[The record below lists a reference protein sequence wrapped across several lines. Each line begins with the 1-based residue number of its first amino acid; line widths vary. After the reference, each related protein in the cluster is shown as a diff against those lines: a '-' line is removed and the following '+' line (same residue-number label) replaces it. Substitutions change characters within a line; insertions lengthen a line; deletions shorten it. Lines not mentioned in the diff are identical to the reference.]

1 HRRWRELRDLVDR
14 LLYDKLGTLFHY
26 QQQGKVRVFD
36 VPLDGWG
43 LVRIPGEAR
52 VEELLDLVV
61 AAEHAN
67 CGQELG
73 MLRKRHAKIVAS
85 FPEATPGI
93 RKALAQEAVK
103 LEAEIERLSVGL
115 GSLGGEL
122 RAVFKDISALAY
134 EVSRAQRMLVDS
146 DHQAMAEAVRSVLER
161 IDCEFEVISYPSGYE
176 FTRLKGVRITPRLGN
191 PEYRGVP
198 QNGIP
203 LRRCR

>member
-1 HRRWRELRDLVDR
+1 M
-14 LLYDKLGTLFHY
+14 
-26 QQQGKVRVFD
+26 
-36 VPLDGWG
+36 
-43 LVRIPGEAR
+43 
-52 VEELLDLVV
+52 

-67 CGQELG
+67 SGQELG

-134 EVSRAQRMLVDS
+134 EVSRAQRMLVD
-146 DHQAMAEAVRSVLER
+146 
-161 IDCEFEVISYPSGYE
+161 PT
-176 FTRLKGVRITPRLGN
+176 TRPWRRLFD
-191 PEYRGVP
+191 RCW
-198 QNGIP
+198 NGSIAN
-203 LRRCR
+203 LR